1 MHDSRN
7 LTIGVLTITA
17 TVLFVGLVLTTSGP
31 DSQAVAYGQLDRGGD
46 YVIFTGQFT
55 QNTELVY
62 IVDAAAKRLVAYSYE
77 TSNRQIRLWDAVD
90 LAQFGARKKK

>member
-1 MHDSRN
+1 MQDSRN

-31 DSQAVAYGQLDRGGD
+31 DSQAMAYGQLDRGGD

-55 QNTELVY
+55 QNSELVY

-77 TSNRQIRLWDAVD
+77 TSNRQIRMWDAVD
-90 LAQFGARKKK
+90 LSGQGQRGK